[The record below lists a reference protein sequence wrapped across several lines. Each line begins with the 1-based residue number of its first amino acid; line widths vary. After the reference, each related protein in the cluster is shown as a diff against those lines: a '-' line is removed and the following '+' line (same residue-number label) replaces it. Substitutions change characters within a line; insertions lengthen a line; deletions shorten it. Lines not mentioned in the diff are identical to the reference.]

1 MNKRYLPIGAGV
13 AVLVALLAW
22 LNPSAE
28 QHREGIAEGY
38 AERSALDKAL
48 GVGHL
53 AAFVAQYHSL
63 GLASYTTVN
72 DDVASVGVMGMVF
85 FVE

>member
-1 MNKRYLPIGAGV
+1 MNKRYLHIGAGI
-13 AVLVALLAW
+13 AILVALLAV

-28 QHREGIAEGY
+28 QHREGITEGY

-53 AAFVAQYHSL
+53 AAFVAKYHSL
-63 GLASYTTVN
+63 GVASYTTVN
-72 DDVASVGVMGMVF
+72 DDVVSVGVLGMVF

>member
-1 MNKRYLPIGAGV
+1 MSKRYMQIGLAV
-13 AVLVALLAW
+13 AVLIALLAL

-53 AAFVAQYHSL
+53 AAFVSKYHSL
-63 GLASYTTVN
+63 GVASYTTVN
-72 DDVASVGVMGMVF
+72 DDVVSVGVLGMVF

>member
-1 MNKRYLPIGAGV
+1 MSKRYMQVGLAV
-13 AVLVALLAW
+13 AVLIALLAL

-53 AAFVAQYHSL
+53 AAFVSKYHSL
-63 GLASYTTVN
+63 GVASYTTVN
-72 DDVASVGVMGMVF
+72 DDVVSVGVLGMVF